1 MWIYTQE
8 GFISAVEHFDP
19 KPGAEIVIRARQRN
33 HLVAMLAYAG
43 FGEEAQSKVLCTP
56 ENDYPYRAFVSRG
69 VLQTILH
76 EASRRLDYPN
86 FKARCVTTL
95 GPATAFTLG
104 EVWAETRNL
113 ENPKE
118 QGARN

>member
-1 MWIYTQE
+1 MWIYTQN

-19 KPGAEIVIRARQRN
+19 KPGAEIVIRARHRD
-33 HLVAMLAYAG
+33 HLVAMLAHAG
-43 FGEEAQSKVLCTP
+43 FGEKVQSMVLRTP

-69 VLQTILH
+69 VLQTILF

-86 FKARCVTTL
+86 FKARCVKTL
-95 GPATAFTLG
+95 GHDAAFTLG

-113 ENPKE
+113 ENPQE
-118 QGARN
+118 QGARH